1 MRRLRYWH
9 LLIDYQIM
17 EKYHNVLLIRLF
29 LGLADFLA
37 LRLVGVTVETGSP
50 IWYTTNAPLG

>member
-9 LLIDYQIM
+9 LLIDCQIM
-17 EKYHNVLLIRLF
+17 GKYHNVLLIRLF
-29 LGLADFLA
+29 LGLAAFLA
-37 LRLVGVTVETGSP
+37 LRLVGVTVEMGSP

>member
-9 LLIDYQIM
+9 LLIDYQLM
-17 EKYHNVLLIRLF
+17 EKYNNVLLIRLF
-29 LGLADFLA
+29 LGLAAFLA
-37 LRLVGVTVETGSP
+37 LRLVGITVEMNSP

>member
-9 LLIDYQIM
+9 LLIEDQSM
-17 EKYHNVLLIRLF
+17 GKYNNVLLIRLF
-29 LGLADFLA
+29 LGLAAFLA
-37 LRLVGVTVETGSP
+37 LRLVGVTVEMDSP

>member
-1 MRRLRYWH
+1 MRRLRYWC

-17 EKYHNVLLIRLF
+17 EKSNNVFLIRLF
-29 LGLADFLA
+29 LGVAAFLS
-37 LRLVGVTVETGSP
+37 LRLVGVTVEMGSP

>member
-9 LLIDYQIM
+9 LLIDYQLM
-17 EKYHNVLLIRLF
+17 GKYHNVLLIRLF
-29 LGLADFLA
+29 LGLAAFLA
-37 LRLVGVTVETGSP
+37 LRLVGVTVEMGSP

>member
-17 EKYHNVLLIRLF
+17 EKSNNVFLIRLF
-29 LGLADFLA
+29 LGVAAFLS
-37 LRLVGVTVETGSP
+37 LRLVGVTVEMGSP

>member
-9 LLIDYQIM
+9 LLIDYQLM
-17 EKYHNVLLIRLF
+17 GKYYNVLLIRLF
-29 LGLADFLA
+29 IGLAAFLA
-37 LRLVGVTVETGSP
+37 LRLVGVTVEMGSP

>member
-17 EKYHNVLLIRLF
+17 EKSNNVFLIRLF
-29 LGLADFLA
+29 LGIAAFLS
-37 LRLVGVTVETGSP
+37 LRLVGATVEMGSP

>member
-1 MRRLRYWH
+1 MQRLRYWN

-29 LGLADFLA
+29 LGLAAFLA
-37 LRLVGVTVETGSP
+37 LRLVGVTVEMGSP